1 MISLDTFITNLTQ
14 SLKDVMPPE
23 IIIFLISLFPVLELR
38 GGIIA
43 GTALGVNWPTAY
55 ILCVIANMIPVP
67 FIIIFIRRI
76 FEWLKNTRF
85 VKLIKKI
92 EEKAEKKSN
101 SVRKYKSLGLFI
113 LVAIPLPG
121 TGAWTGA
128 LVAALLDMRL
138 KDAFLPILFGVMT
151 AGLIVALIS
160 YGVFGFI
167 A

>member
-67 FIIIFIRRI
+67 FIILFIRRI

>member
-14 SLKDVMPPE
+14 SLKDVIPPE

-67 FIIIFIRRI
+67 FIILFIRRI

>member
-1 MISLDTFITNLTQ
+1 MIFLDTFITNLTQ

-23 IIIFLISLFPVLELR
+23 IIIFIISLFPVLELR

-67 FIIIFIRRI
+67 FIILFIRKI

-85 VKLIKKI
+85 VKLIKKL
-92 EEKAEKKSN
+92 EEKAEKKSD

-128 LVAALLDMRL
+128 LVAALLNMRL

-167 A
+167 L